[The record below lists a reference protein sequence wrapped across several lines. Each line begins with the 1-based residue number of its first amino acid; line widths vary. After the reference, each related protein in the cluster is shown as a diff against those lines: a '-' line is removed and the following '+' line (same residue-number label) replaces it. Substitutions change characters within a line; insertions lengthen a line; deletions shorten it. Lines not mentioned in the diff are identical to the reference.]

1 MKYIFTIVVSKKK
14 LCSTSFGIVWLMKV
28 ERKCGKDCST
38 ILLNES
44 RAANTDQNHVFLK
57 ITLSSK
63 LVTELE

>member
-1 MKYIFTIVVSKKK
+1 
-14 LCSTSFGIVWLMKV
+14 MKV

-57 ITLSSK
+57 ITLGSK